1 MVWTSIHQ
9 SNRSYVKPCKR
20 FVFIKKTKLL
30 DFTGPEPGRRHQ
42 VIVYK
47 NCFRLAIPSN
57 KEYSV
62 AQMKDL
68 LGEISELLGRKI
80 TDREWESL

>member
-1 MVWTSIHQ
+1 M
-9 SNRSYVKPCKR
+9 
-20 FVFIKKTKLL
+20 
-30 DFTGPEPGRRHQ
+30 
-42 VIVYK
+42 IVYK